1 MAEKNWCW
9 QDLNPSPF
17 PPQFKVLT
25 TRQLLCPQLNSDF
38 ILFKAL
44 RNRVNDIPARNEH
57 HQDVEETKAFD
68 QCVALDLDVVERIDG
83 PLKHQAGYNRYELYW
98 FSVVVWYLLS

>member
-1 MAEKNWCW
+1 MCLGFVWHKFDTN
-9 QDLNPSPF
+9 Q
-17 PPQFKVLT
+17 
-25 TRQLLCPQLNSDF
+25 
-38 ILFKAL
+38 ILKELEAL
-44 RNRVNDIPARNEH
+44 RKRVNDIPALNEH
-57 HQDVEETKAFD
+57 HQDVDEMKAFE